1 LKSLLRHESVIFM
14 KTTLVT
20 GGAGFIGSHFVEML
34 YDRFP
39 DDAIVVLDVFTYA
52 AWPDNIPER
61 IRSSLRFELVKG
73 DIRDEALVDGLVKR
87 SHRLVHFAAE
97 SHVARSIGSDKPFFE
112 TDVMGTQSIAAA
124 VSRHP
129 VERFVHISTSEVYGT
144 AQSVPMDEN
153 HPLDPCTPYA
163 AAKAGADRLVYAYK
177 RTYGIPTV
185 IVRPFNNYGP
195 RQHVEK
201 VIPRF
206 ITQALLGED
215 LTMHGDG
222 AMTRDW
228 VYVTDTCEAVLKAMT
243 MPGIDGMVI
252 NVGTGSDVSI
262 KEIGRRIIE
271 LVPGTKSKIRVVP
284 QRPGQVDRHIS
295 SRLRS
300 GTLLEWSPEV
310 ALVEGLSK
318 TVSWYRK
325 NPAWWQR
332 IVAEREVT
340 VVEDGRRKAGLW

>member
-1 LKSLLRHESVIFM
+1 M

-34 YDRFP
+34 HDRYP
-39 DDAIVVLDVFTYA
+39 EDKIIVLDVFTYA
-52 AWPDNIPER
+52 ASPDNISRR
-61 IRSSLRFELVKG
+61 IQSSDRFELVTG
-73 DIRDEALVDGLVKR
+73 DVRDESLVDRLVAR

-97 SHVARSIGSDKPFFE
+97 SHVARSIGTDKPFFE
-112 TDVMGTQSIAAA
+112 TDVMGTHSVAAA

-144 AQSVPMDEN
+144 AQSAPMDEN

-163 AAKAGADRLVYAYK
+163 AAKAGADRLVYAYM
-177 RTYGIPTV
+177 RTYDIPMV
-185 IVRPFNNYGP
+185 IIRPFNNYGP

-215 LTMHGDG
+215 LTIHGDG
-222 AMTRDW
+222 SMTRDW
-228 VYVTDTCEAVLKAMT
+228 VYVTDTCEAVLKALMGG
-243 MPGIDGMVI
+243 PSLNGLVV
-252 NVGTGSDVSI
+252 NVGTGRDVPI
-262 KEIGRRIIE
+262 MEIGRRVIE
-271 LVPGTKSKIRVVP
+271 LVPGTKSKIVNVP

-300 GTLLEWSPEV
+300 KNALGWDPNV
-310 ALVEGLSK
+310 VLVEGLTK
-318 TVSWYRK
+318 TVNWYR
-325 NPAWWQR
+325 NNEAWWRR
-332 IVAEREVT
+332 ILPEREVK
-340 VVEDGRRKAGLW
+340 VVDDGRRAGGLW